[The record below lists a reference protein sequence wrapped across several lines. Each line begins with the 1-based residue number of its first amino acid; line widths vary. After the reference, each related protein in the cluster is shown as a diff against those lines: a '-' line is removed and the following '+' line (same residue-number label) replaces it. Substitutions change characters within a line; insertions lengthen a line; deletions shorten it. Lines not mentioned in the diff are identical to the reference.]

1 MQTEV
6 GVTGTSDHGS
16 RRAVG
21 LIFAGTGVLGVSGLV
36 ILTVTARSLGAVDY
50 AAFGVFWSAMF
61 FVVAVLFGVQQ
72 ESTRAVTTH
81 RSTGDPGSTSLVRFA
96 VVVATGAVVVLVGA
110 APWWGPATFGEGH
123 GGLALVVAAGSV
135 GYVFTGVLAGVCA
148 GAGLWSA
155 YGAMLVV
162 EGLARAVGVVG
173 VLLLSAGVGG
183 LAWMV
188 VAAYPVTLAAVGWS
202 NRARIRQHLRVD
214 ESLTVLLRNTGQTV
228 AAAVSIA
235 AMINGFPLLM
245 ALFVREES
253 AAALGAM
260 TLAVIL
266 TRAPLLLPLMA
277 LQSYL
282 ITMFARPQRS
292 PWPLLAVLLS
302 GCVAVAAV
310 LAALAAAVG
319 PPILREVFGAEF
331 EVSGHALALL
341 VLSSGG
347 LGALCMSSPAL
358 VARNRHA
365 ANTVGWWIA
374 VVVAV
379 VVLAFA
385 PWSLELRAPAALL
398 AGPCL
403 GLVWQLAALARIS
416 PVRRR

>member
-1 MQTEV
+1 M
-6 GVTGTSDHGS
+6 TGTSDHGS

-21 LIFAGTGVLGVSGLV
+21 LIFAGTGVVGLSGLV
-36 ILTVTARSLGAVDY
+36 ILTLTARSLGAVDY

-72 ESTRAVTTH
+72 ESTRAVSAH
-81 RSTGDPGSTSLVRFA
+81 RRTGEDGSTSLVTFAA
-96 VVVATGAVVVLVGA
+96 VVAAGAVVILLAA
-110 APWWGPATFGEGH
+110 APWWGPATFGDGH
-123 GGLALVVAAGSV
+123 GGLAVVVAVGAV
-135 GYVFTGVLAGVCA
+135 GYVLTGVLAGICA
-148 GAGLWSA
+148 GSELWTA
-155 YGAMLVV
+155 YGGMLVA
-162 EGLARAVGVVG
+162 EGVARAVGVLG
-173 VLLLSAGVGG
+173 VLMVASGVGG

-188 VAAYPVTLAAVGWS
+188 VAAYPVTLVAVGWP
-202 NRARIRQHLRVD
+202 NRVRIRPHLRVA
-214 ESLTVLLRNTGQTV
+214 EPMSVLLRNTGQTV

-245 ALFVREES
+245 ALLAREAS

-282 ITMFARPQRS
+282 ITLFGRPHRS
-292 PWPLLAVLLS
+292 PWRLLVALLT
-302 GCVAVAAV
+302 GCLAVAAV
-310 LAALAAAVG
+310 LALVAAVVG

-331 EVSGHALALL
+331 EVSGRVLAML
-341 VLSSGG
+341 VLSSGA

-358 VARNRHA
+358 VARNGHA

-374 VVVAV
+374 VLTAV
-379 VVLAFA
+379 GVLAWA
-385 PWSLELRAPAALL
+385 PWSLEVRAPVALL

-403 GLVWQLAALARIS
+403 GLVWHLAALARIS
-416 PVRRR
+416 PPRPA